1 MQHRTTSRLT
11 AGLGAAVTTI
21 ALVAGPAAAA
31 PNEGPDAFDSIASG
45 TGLSIQVALPPTLA
59 DALAPVLGALPGI
72 TLDGANLDIALAQTL
87 SELELPLTASGLGE
101 VSSTASAT
109 SVSGSIQGFIE
120 TLTGGPVQCLATPF
134 AVSIPEGATTPLV
147 AFDLLQ
153 AECTTDAAGRLSI
166 ASSKIADLEVN
177 LAGALELINTIPGG
191 AEISDTLTGTV
202 DTLTDIVEN
211 DVFPVIGG
219 VLDPVEDAVNGAT
232 NLGLDLNEVLR
243 APEVFDVPL
252 VSIKLLETVSTTETA
267 GDLVKAVSSTT
278 IAGVQLIGT
287 VCLPDVTYRA
297 ESFTN
302 GQPGGASYAT
312 SIPTIDVGIC
322 DTTLLETIL
331 RLEEAEGVINDI
343 LVNVGSGEL
352 RPLAEVLADVNSDLP
367 LADILAG
374 IEDLL
379 TTLGVTSI
387 VQGSVSEPYAAEDG
401 SEARVNVAPFRIGV
415 QPFGQ
420 LAAGTELETVGVMIS
435 GGRQQTG
442 VQAAGIV
449 QPAEPAAAPAPDAP
463 VNMPKTGGGAAAALI
478 GVLAM
483 GSAAL
488 LRKRS

>member
-31 PNEGPDAFDSIASG
+31 PAEGPHAFDSLASG
-45 TGLSIQVALPPTLA
+45 TGLTLTVSLPPTLA
-59 DALAPVLGALPGI
+59 DALAPVLGSLPGI
-72 TLDGANLDIALAQTL
+72 TLDGANLDISLAQTL
-87 SELELPLTASGLGE
+87 AELELPLTANGLGE
-101 VSSTASAT
+101 VTSVATAS
-109 SVSGSIQGFIE
+109 SVDGSIKGFIE
-120 TLTGGPVQCLATPF
+120 TLTGGPVECLATPL

-153 AECTTDAAGRLSI
+153 AECTQDAAGRLSI

-191 AEISDTLTGTV
+191 AEITGALEGAVDELSTVVEEQVFPAIGQVLTPVQDAVSEAIG
-202 DTLTDIVEN
+202 TDIN
-211 DVFPVIGG
+211 
-219 VLDPVEDAVNGAT
+219 LDEAM
-232 NLGLDLNEVLR
+232 R
-243 APEVFDVPL
+243 IPEVFDVPL
-252 VSIKLLETVSTTETA
+252 LSIKLLETVSTTETA

-331 RLEEAEGVINDI
+331 RLEEAEGVINDV
-343 LVNVGSGEL
+343 LVNLGGGQL
-352 RPLAEVLADVNSDLP
+352 KPLAEVLADVNSDLP

-379 TTLGVTSI
+379 STLGVTSI
-387 VQGSVSEPYAAEDG
+387 VQGSQASPYAAEDG
-401 SEARVNVAPFRIGV
+401 SKAGVNIDPLRIGV

-420 LAAGTELETVGVMIS
+420 LAAGTELENVGVMLTA
-435 GGRQQTG
+435 GRQQTG
-442 VQAAGIV
+442 VQAANV
-449 QPAEPAAAPAPDAP
+449 NEAVPAAAPAPDAP
-463 VNMPKTGGGAAAALI
+463 VNMPKTGGGAAAALL

-483 GSAAL
+483 GSAAA
-488 LRKRS
+488 LRKRG